1 VDLFKIWEN
10 TVGQMSRQKFENDVL
25 VPTLVAD
32 GFLQHAL
39 AVGDL
44 QDQLTQQKT
53 S

>member
-1 VDLFKIWEN
+1 
-10 TVGQMSRQKFENDVL
+10 MPRQKFEIDVP
-25 VPTLVAD
+25 VPTLIAD

-44 QDQLTQQKT
+44 QDPQHNKT